1 MTMSTVKVWF
11 VLAAFYAG
19 LIGIVAGAGIGS
31 GWLCAAG
38 VVVAGG
44 AGLVIRHAIRIT
56 RWL

>member
-1 MTMSTVKVWF
+1 MSTVKVWF
-11 VLAAFYAG
+11 VLEAFYAG